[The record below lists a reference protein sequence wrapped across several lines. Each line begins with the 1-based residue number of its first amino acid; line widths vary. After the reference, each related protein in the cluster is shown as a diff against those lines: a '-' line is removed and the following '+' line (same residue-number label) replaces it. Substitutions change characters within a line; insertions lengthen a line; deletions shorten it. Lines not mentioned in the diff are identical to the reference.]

1 LNILKGKKFLSIL
14 FPFYREV
21 EWLFNTREGRLQLAE
36 SANCQRLVVVH
47 LQRDQTYVSMEQ
59 IKEELSGY
67 TMELAPSDLPP
78 NSQVCFKILLKIK
91 PIESV
96 FAMSMN
102 ILHFTQVP
110 FLSLGAEG
118 GDVGLR
124 QERCRGK
131 SQMSGEFVVE
141 DVSVNGE
148 IYRRLVF
155 FNNPKLIQ
163 SESRIVVSG
172 EPPVCDEGSLKELKK
187 ALMKESLI
195 CIT

>member
-1 LNILKGKKFLSIL
+1 MVVQHKRRPTSIGRIGKLPTSGCRSFT
-14 FPFYREV
+14 
-21 EWLFNTREGRLQLAE
+21 TR
-36 SANCQRLVVVH
+36 
-47 LQRDQTYVSMEQ
+47 
-59 IKEELSGY
+59 
-67 TMELAPSDLPP
+67 SDLPFHGP
-78 NSQVCFKILLKIK
+78 NQGGVVRLRNGTSTLRSSTKFSSMFQKCLTHLTYRKMNCLSLSAWIFVKSLLHYSFSSVCIIWLRKYHKFCIGT
-91 PIESV
+91 
-96 FAMSMN
+96 
-102 ILHFTQVP
+102 HFLSQVP

-163 SESRIVVSG
+163 SESRIILSG
-172 EPPVCDEGSLKELKK
+172 L
-187 ALMKESLI
+187 
-195 CIT
+195 